1 MRLTAI
7 LVLFFAKAASLPRS
21 AVQCHTFRS
30 FKEAFKNVKAAG
42 PE

>member
-7 LVLFFAKAASLPRS
+7 LVLFFAKAASLPGG

-30 FKEAFKNVKAAG
+30 FIEAFNNVKAAG